1 MPINIRALQRSSKHI
16 MLLKKKKSIIPV
28 KELLVA
34 LLTHLQYV
42 IEFLNLEVRPA
53 VFRKAEK

>member
-1 MPINIRALQRSSKHI
+1 ML
-16 MLLKKKKSIIPV
+16 LLKKKNLIISV

-42 IEFLNLEVRPA
+42 MEFLNLQVRHA